1 MTVASMADG
10 TRVDMAM
17 LLLNREID
25 AIWGNVIKP
34 QGYNQPGEEFWTRAV
49 REVKAKYP

>member
-17 LLLNREID
+17 LLLNRQISS
-25 AIWGNVIKP
+25 IWGTILRS